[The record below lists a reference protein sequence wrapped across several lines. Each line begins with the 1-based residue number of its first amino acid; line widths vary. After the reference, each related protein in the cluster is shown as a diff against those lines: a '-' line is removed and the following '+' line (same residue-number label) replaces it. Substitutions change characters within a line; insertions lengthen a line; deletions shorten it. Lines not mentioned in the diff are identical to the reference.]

1 MAAAGT
7 RTLEFTILSAEEL
20 RLEGRPVKKNAF
32 AVVKTDPFI
41 NSGSTRAD
49 SDGGSYPQWNE
60 KVVVEMPMPPANS
73 VTLEVRS
80 GNRVVG
86 AVAVPVSD
94 FLGDGLTPE
103 DYLHFLS
110 YRLRDPRGVK
120 NGIINFS
127 VRVRGGGGGG
137 SIYGCSPAAGKK
149 VVEAECGGSSTPPSW
164 GVPMVDGRS
173 NYGGGGGV
181 VTGVPVWG
189 SSRA

>member
-7 RTLEFTILSAEEL
+7 RTLEFTVVSAEDL

-32 AVVKTDPFI
+32 VVVRTDPFI

-60 KVVVEMPMPPANS
+60 KVVIEMPMLTDS

-86 AVAVPVSD
+86 AAAVPVSD

-110 YRLRDPRGVK
+110 YRLRDQRGVK

-127 VRVRGGGGGG
+127 VRVSGGGGG

-149 VVEAECGGSSTPPSW
+149 VVGAECGGSSTPPSW
-164 GVPMVDGRS
+164 GVPMVGGRS